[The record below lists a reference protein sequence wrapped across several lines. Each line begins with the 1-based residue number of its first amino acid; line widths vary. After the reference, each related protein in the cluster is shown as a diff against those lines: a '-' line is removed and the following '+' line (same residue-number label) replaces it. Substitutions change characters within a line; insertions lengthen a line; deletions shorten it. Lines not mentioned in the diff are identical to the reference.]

1 MEIALQALVGAMKA
15 NLRGRDRDIEGRADL
30 GVRPPVH
37 ILHYNHRS
45 QTRWKLAEGLAKPA
59 PELQLIDPALGLR
72 VAVIFG
78 LDDIGQSGLLM
89 TGMTPPRG
97 GGGIDRD
104 AVQPGRER
112 RIAPERR
119 EPPPHPNPGLL
130 GNIGGKLMIVSKA
143 KRQAEDLA
151 AMTLEQFGER
161 RAIALAGQ
169 RDQFCIIW

>member
-1 MEIALQALVGAMKA
+1 MQIALKALVGAMKA
-15 NLRGRDRDIEGRADL
+15 NLRGRDRDIKCCADL
-30 GVRPPVH
+30 GMRPPVH
-37 ILHYNHRS
+37 ILHYNHGS

-59 PELQLIDPALGLR
+59 PELQLIDPALGLG

-78 LDDIGQSGLLM
+78 LDDIGKSGLLV
-89 TGMTPPRG
+89 TGMTTPRC

-119 EPPPHPNPGLL
+119 EPPPHPNPRLL
-130 GNIGGKLMIVSKA
+130 GNIGGELMIVSKA
-143 KRQAEDLA
+143 KRQAVDLA